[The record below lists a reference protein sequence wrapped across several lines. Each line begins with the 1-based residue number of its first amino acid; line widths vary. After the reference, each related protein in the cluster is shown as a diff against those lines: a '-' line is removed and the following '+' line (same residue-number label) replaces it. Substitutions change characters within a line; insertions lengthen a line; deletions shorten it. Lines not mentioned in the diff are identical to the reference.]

1 MNVDKQSHSRRAFIR
16 RALKDQRGQVLPW
29 VAFMMTLLLAMGAF
43 VLDIGH
49 AFYCYRELQAA
60 TDAAALAGAQS
71 LKAASPTAIATAFSA
86 VTGGSNTNGNL
97 PGVSMVPNYPKY
109 ACLSGITQAACV
121 GPEDANAIQVKE
133 QDIIPTF
140 FARVLGINQMTISA
154 TSTAA
159 IVGAKNQITNIAI
172 ILDTTE
178 SMQTVDSNCTPSGGS
193 AERIVCAEQGVQVL
207 LQDLSP
213 CNTALGCGAVTNG
226 IATNAL
232 DQVAIFTFP
241 NVSVGT
247 ANDDYNCSGNNPNIP
262 AYSLPSYNAT
272 TYPPNASG
280 ASSSAATYQITPF
293 LSDYKSGDSGSTLE
307 TGSDLSMATGAGVSS
322 SGSNCSGMQAPG
334 GDGTYYAGV
343 IYAAQAALTA
353 QAATEIASNANAN
366 PQNIMII
373 LTDGEANANASKMAT
388 TDAAGDAIST
398 ANTFPATGGATSY
411 ATNYPSIYDQCQQAV
426 AAANYAKA
434 QNTLVYSI
442 AYGSESSGCTTDT
455 SGPQAKISPC
465 QVMSEMASPNTT
477 NPDGTVQNVYFYSD
491 YKQSGS
497 GSTCVSPGAPL
508 VNLSSIFGAIAGDL
522 LTVRLV
528 PESVWPSS

>member
-1 MNVDKQSHSRRAFIR
+1 MSDHNQSIFL
-16 RALKDQRGQVLPW
+16 RALKNQRGQVLPW
-29 VAFMMTLLLAMGAF
+29 VAFMMLVLLGIGAF
-43 VLDIGH
+43 ALDIGH

-71 LKAASPTAIATAFSA
+71 LNSASPTAIATSFSA
-86 VTGGSNTNGNL
+86 VAGGSNTNGNL

-109 ACLSGITQAACV
+109 ACISGITQAACV

-133 QDIIPTF
+133 QAIIPTF
-140 FARVLGINQMTISA
+140 FAKVLGINQMTLSA

-172 ILDTTE
+172 VLDTTA
-178 SMQTVDSNCTPSGGS
+178 SMQTVDSNCSPTGGS
-193 AERIVCAEQGVQVL
+193 AERVVCAEQGVQVL

-213 CNTALGCGAVTNG
+213 CSTALGCGTVTNG
-226 IATNAL
+226 VATNAL

-241 NVSVGT
+241 NVTSGT
-247 ANDDYNCSGNNPNIP
+247 ASNDYNCSGANPSIP
-262 AYSLPSYNAT
+262 AYSLPLYNAT

-280 ASSSAATYQITPF
+280 VPASTASYQITPF
-293 LSDYKSGDSGSTLE
+293 LSDYKSGDTGTTLV
-307 TGSDLSMATGAGVSS
+307 TGSDLSMATGAGTS
-322 SGSNCSGMQAPG
+322 SGSPCAGMQAPG

-353 QAATEIASNANAN
+353 QAATELAANSNAN

-373 LTDGEANANASKMAT
+373 LTDGEANAKASKMAT
-388 TDAAGDAIST
+388 TDASGNPIGT
-398 ANTFPATGGATSY
+398 ANTFPAGGGATSY
-411 ATNYPSIYDQCQQAV
+411 LTNYPSTYNQCQQAV

-434 QNTLVYSI
+434 QSTLVYTI

-455 SGPQAKISPC
+455 SGPQAGITPC
-465 QVMSEMASPNTT
+465 MVMSEMASPNTT
-477 NPDGTVQNVYFYSD
+477 DPATGAPEKVFFFSD
-491 YKQSGS
+491 YNESGS
-497 GSTCVSPGAPL
+497 GSSCVSPGSS
-508 VNLSSIFGAIAGDL
+508 VTNINSIFQQIAGGL

-528 PESVWPSS
+528 PETVWPAS